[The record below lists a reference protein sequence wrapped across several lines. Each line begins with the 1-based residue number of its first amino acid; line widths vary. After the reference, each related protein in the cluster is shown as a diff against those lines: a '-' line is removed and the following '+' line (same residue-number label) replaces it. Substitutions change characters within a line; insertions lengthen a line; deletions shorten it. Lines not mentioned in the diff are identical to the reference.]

1 MVEARLKQVEDFLW
15 KERTNDFEILL
26 MLEWFLFVEMNDTCT
41 GTGTQGDYTGHCI
54 VVNLIQQNES
64 IIIVAKMFLVYFH

>member
-41 GTGTQGDYTGHCI
+41 GTGT
-54 VVNLIQQNES
+54 
-64 IIIVAKMFLVYFH
+64 